1 MNGIHDC
8 GGVDGLGSVS
18 IEKDEPVFHAGWERR
33 IFGLNWAI
41 GMNGWWNQDEYR
53 HAMEDRPVM
62 DYLRDSYYEKWLFGL
77 ERLLVEKGVFT
88 REDLLAARKIETQRL
103 PAGAEPAMTVEKVP
117 VIVRDGFSY
126 RRNEA
131 AAPRFAVG
139 GQVRTRNINIE
150 GHTRLP
156 RYARDKIG
164 VIVEDRGVFS
174 FNDSAANEGDERP
187 QHVYSVRFTAREVWG
202 ENANPKDTLCLDLWD
217 EHMDLV
223 PEDTSK

>member
-8 GGVDGLGSVS
+8 GGMDGMGPVKV
-18 IEKDEPVFHAGWERR
+18 EKDEPVFHADWEART
-33 IFGLNWAI
+33 FGLNWAI

-62 DYLRDSYYEKWLFGL
+62 DYMRDTYYEKWLYGL

-88 REDLLAARKIETQRL
+88 RDQLNSAKTLGTQTV
-103 PAGAEPAMTVEKVP
+103 PAGATPALTVEKVP
-117 VIVRDGFSY
+117 VIVRDGFSF
-126 RRNEA
+126 RRNEEA
-131 AAPRFAVG
+131 KPRFKAG
-139 GQVRTRNINIE
+139 DKVRARNINIK

-187 QHVYSVRFTAREVWG
+187 QHVYSVKFTAQELWG
-202 ENANPKDTLCLDLWD
+202 GNASARDTLCLDLWD
-217 EHMDLV
+217 EHMDIV
-223 PEDTSK
+223 AEETSK